1 MSLLI
6 EIKEV
11 FTKNSNESI
20 ALQQAAYMK
29 NNFEFF
35 GLKSPIRKALQRPFL
50 IKKNL
55 PSKEVAFQL
64 VQDLW
69 NEPQRELH
77 YFAMELLFKYNNEYE
92 KEDVKFFEKLISENS
107 WWDSIDFISPNILGV
122 YFKKFPEMR
131 KETVERWL
139 KSENFWLQRSTLL
152 FQLKYK
158 EELDTELL
166 TYVIDRLKHEKEFFI
181 RKAIGWILREYS
193 KVNPGWVTKYVEQT
207 TLQPLSRKEALKV
220 VERNQK

>member
-11 FTKNSNESI
+11 FSKNSNESI
-20 ALQQAAYMK
+20 AWGQSAYLK

-35 GLKSPIRKALQRPFL
+35 GLKSPKRKELQRPFL

-55 PSKEVAFQL
+55 PCKEVAFQL

-77 YFAMELLFKYNNEYE
+77 YFALEILFKYKNEYQ
-92 KEDVKFFEKLISENS
+92 KEDLKFFEKLITENS
-107 WWDSIDFISPNILGV
+107 WWDSIDFIAPNILGV
-122 YFKKFPEMR
+122 YFKKFPGMR
-131 KETVERWL
+131 KETIGGWL
-139 KSENFWLQRSTLL
+139 ESENIWLQRSALL

-158 EELDTELL
+158 EELDKALL
-166 TYVIDRLKHEKEFFI
+166 TYVIDRLNNEKEFFI

-193 KVNPGWVTKYVEQT
+193 KVNPDWVTKYVEKT

-220 VERNQK
+220 IERD